1 MSDDF
6 ELDEMKAII
15 DEFMVET
22 EELMSQLDSDLVAIE
37 KSPDDLD
44 LLNRIFRSAH
54 TIKGTSGFLGFNELS
69 KLTHKM
75 EDVLNRLRK
84 GELKLSP
91 EMMDTLLECVDYL
104 KEMLADIA
112 DNGKEIPRDLSD
124 ILAKLAGAEQ
134 GMVAEAGGEPAE
146 EASATEDAPTPEV
159 VSETPEEPIE
169 TVSDESDADESVEK
183 LFEHIQEGVVEQPP
197 TSGQEE
203 PEEQQ
208 EPVKQQEPK
217 PAPAPVT
224 SPEAA
229 GSQPAGQDKAARIRK
244 DLLERKKAD
253 TTIRVDVKR
262 LDNLVNMMGEL
273 VLGRNSL
280 VQLSGSVNQRWEGE
294 PETEKL
300 NQAVTQINFITTEL
314 QMAVMKMRMLPIGN
328 VFNKFKR
335 VVRDL
340 ARDQKKLI
348 DLEIYGEETEL
359 DKSVIEEIGDPLVH
373 LIRNSCDHGVELPDE
388 RTAAGKPERG
398 TIKLIADQEGSHIV
412 IKVIDD
418 GQGLDV
424 DKISEKAIEK
434 GIASREDLQQMSK
447 TEKMNFI
454 FHPGFSTAKKITDV
468 SGRGVGMDVVR
479 TNIEKLSGTVEI
491 ESKKGEGTTMII
503 KLPLTLAIVQ
513 GLLVRVDDDV
523 YAIPLASV
531 LETVRLNEGDIQYIN
546 QKEVIRLRDT
556 VLPISNLSDVLEGGY
571 SGSTSK
577 PYVVVVGLAE
587 KRLGLLVDDL
597 LGQEE
602 VVIKSLGDYL
612 GNTPGVAGATIM
624 GDGRIR
630 LIVDIAGLF
639 NLVKTV

>member
-1 MSDDF
+1 MSGDF

-22 EELMSQLDSDLVAIE
+22 DELVSQLDSDLVAIE
-37 KSPDDLD
+37 KTPDDLD

-69 KLTHKM
+69 RLTHKM
-75 EDVLNRLRK
+75 EDVLNKLRK

-104 KEMLADIA
+104 KGMLAGIA
-112 DNGKEIPRDLSD
+112 DNGQEVPRDLSD
-124 ILAKLAGAEQ
+124 ILAKLDDAEK
-134 GMVAEAGGEPAE
+134 GMIAEAGGDAESEPETEPEIDSAHTDSPEAE
-146 EASATEDAPTPEV
+146 PSG
-159 VSETPEEPIE
+159 
-169 TVSDESDADESVEK
+169 SDCENSVEK
-183 LFEHIQEGVVEQPP
+183 LFEQIQEGISSPEPHDELEKSEQDPILEQPKEPAQAPEDKQP
-197 TSGQEE
+197 TGQ
-203 PEEQQ
+203 
-208 EPVKQQEPK
+208 
-217 PAPAPVT
+217 
-224 SPEAA
+224 
-229 GSQPAGQDKAARIRK
+229 QDKASKIRK
-244 DLLERKKAD
+244 DLLDRKKAD

-262 LDNLVNMMGEL
+262 LDNLMNMMGEL

-280 VQLSGSVNQRWEGE
+280 VQLSSNVNQRWEGE
-294 PETEKL
+294 PEVEKL
-300 NQAVTQINFITTEL
+300 NQATTQINFITTEL

-328 VFNKFKR
+328 VFNKFPR

-340 ARDQKKLI
+340 ARDQKKQI
-348 DLEIYGEETEL
+348 DLQIYGEETEL

-373 LIRNSCDHGVELPDE
+373 LIRNSCDHGIEPPDE
-388 RTAAGKPERG
+388 RVKAGKQERG
-398 TIKLIADQEGSHIV
+398 TITLIADQEGSHIV
-412 IKVIDD
+412 IKVKDD
-418 GQGLDV
+418 GRGLDV
-424 DKISEKAIEK
+424 DRICEKAIEK
-434 GIASREDLQQMSK
+434 GIATREEIRQMPEI
-447 TEKMNFI
+447 EKMLFI

-479 TNIEKLSGTVEI
+479 TNIEKLNGTIEI
-491 ESKKGEGTTMII
+491 ESKKGEGTSIII

-513 GLLVRVDDDV
+513 GLLVRNDEDV

-531 LETVRLNEGDIQYIN
+531 LETVRLKEGDIQYIN
-546 QKEVIRLRDT
+546 QREVIRLRDT
-556 VLPISNLSDVLEGGY
+556 VLPIINLTEVLD
-571 SGSTSK
+571 GSMNTNGAAK